1 MDYDALAK
9 QFGGSAT
16 PAPVD
21 YDALAKQFG
30 GQTSGIPGK
39 RADFMTRLGR
49 GAASLADVVVGDIP
63 AMVVQQAG
71 YPVIRAFTSP
81 ERATELTQPVT
92 AALTSPV
99 GKLFGVEQ
107 TPEYKQEASR
117 KLMDFI
123 GQNINKGSKWISAQT
138 GLPESDVSN
147 MIGSLTLA
155 APAAIKPVK
164 QGVTQATK
172 AVVESQ
178 PVQTAIA
185 PVKQALQERQTRIA
199 GERSAKSW
207 ERAPQI
213 EAAQL
218 APKYDIAL
226 DPAQSNP
233 TVSNRIKATLS
244 GAGDLDVKLSAR
256 NEAKW
261 VSAAKDAMGLP
272 AESVLDKAAFDKAR
286 SRPEISRPYE
296 AVRNIQTVV
305 VPDAT
310 YEALDRL
317 RVQPLYGDTG
327 QAAAANAFIDNLQTQ
342 LQQGGNGSKLLK
354 SVQQLRQEAQSI
366 YHSEKAGHPITPE
379 MRAQANAKMGAAD
392 ALELAIEESIPDTK
406 ARQAFADA
414 RKKMAQTYDFEA
426 ATNFATG
433 KLDPQVLAKMAEEGK
448 PLSGVVGDLAKIAA
462 NYPETSKIGAQPEL
476 RPRLTR
482 TGVSGTI
489 GGVIGNM
496 LVPGAGWVPGTA
508 IGAGVGYVSSGI
520 GAKRMATPEYQLR
533 HAVPTDY
540 RQPAPFQEIP
550 RSNALVPYNAPIE
563 VLPPEIR
570 PNWVYGQPSP
580 NIQPGVAPQTN
591 MLAPPSAEGTM
602 NRLQAERERAGQM
615 SRVLGEAAEQRG
627 NVVYYRTKSGEMT
640 TTPPNEPADMYT
652 RVFRGTGGPEGRDIF
667 ELQPMGPYTPP
678 KKVNRGELMLEID
691 PVTGR
696 LREASQGIK
705 GATPETF
712 SNFGASLDIA
722 ANKVASGQRFALTAA
737 EKVAWDKTK
746 VDLAEVAP
754 GFKALN
760 DKAIAER
767 MQDRAWVE
775 QTAVKAREKA
785 AAFEQIARRAADE
798 RARQTALANRERMMT
813 LAEEMEDSLRVGR
826 PTSGGGQ
833 GPKTREFNRNRLIT
847 GTNKN
852 NLTR

>member
-9 QFGGSAT
+9 QFGGSAAA

-63 AMVVQQAG
+63 AMAVQQAG
-71 YPVIRAFTSP
+71 YPIIRAFTSP
-81 ERATELTQPVT
+81 ERATELTQPVA

-155 APAAIKPVK
+155 VPAAGKPVK

-185 PVKQALQERQTRIA
+185 PVRQALEERQTRIA

-272 AESVLDKAAFDKAR
+272 AESVLDKAAFEKAR
-286 SRPEISRPYE
+286 NRPDIKRPYD
-296 AVRNIQTVV
+296 AVHNIQTVV

-317 RVQPLYGDTG
+317 RVQPLYGDSG

-570 PNWVYGQPSP
+570 PNWVYGQPTP
-580 NIQPGVAPQTN
+580 DIQPGVPPQTN
-591 MLAPPSAEGTM
+591 MLGAPSAEGTI
-602 NRLQAERERAGQM
+602 NALRAEDVRRAGV
-615 SRVLGEAAEQRG
+615 SRALGKEAEARQAAAEAAGR
-627 NVVYYRTKSGEMT
+627 RPAAGE
-640 TTPPNEPADMYT
+640 
-652 RVFRGTGGPEGRDIF
+652 VI
-667 ELQPMGPYTPP
+667 
-678 KKVNRGELMLEID
+678 LEID
-691 PVTGR
+691 PITGR

-712 SNFGASLDIA
+712 SNFGAALQTA
-722 ANKVASGQRFALTAA
+722 ADKVTSGQRFALTAA

-760 DKAIAER
+760 DKAIAEK
-767 MQDRAWVE
+767 MLDRAWVE
-775 QTAVKAREKA
+775 QTATKAREKA
-785 AAFEQIARRAADE
+785 AAFEQLAQRAADE

-813 LAEEMEDSLRVGR
+813 LAEEMEDTLRGGR
-826 PTSGGGQ
+826 PVSGTGQ

>member
-9 QFGGSAT
+9 QFGGSVAAT
-16 PAPVD
+16 APVD

-39 RADFMTRLGR
+39 RADFMTQLGR
-49 GAASLADVVVGDIP
+49 GVASLADVVVGDIP
-63 AMVVQQAG
+63 AMAVQQVG
-71 YPVIRAFTSP
+71 YPIIRAFTSP
-81 ERATELTQPVT
+81 ERATELTQT
-92 AALTSPV
+92 AATALTSPV

-155 APAAIKPVK
+155 APAAVKPIKR
-164 QGVTQATK
+164 GVTQA
-172 AVVESQ
+172 AEAIVESQ

-185 PVKQALQERQTRIA
+185 PVKQAMQERQTRIA
-199 GERSAKSW
+199 GERSLQSW

-226 DPAQSNP
+226 NPAQSNP
-233 TVSNRIKATLS
+233 TVGNRIKAKLS
-244 GAGDLDVKLSAR
+244 GVGDLDVKLSAR
-256 NEAKW
+256 NESKW
-261 VSAAKDAMGLP
+261 VSAAKDALGLP
-272 AESVLDKAAFDKAR
+272 AESVLDKTAFETAR
-286 SRPEISRPYE
+286 NRPEISTPYE
-296 AVRNIQTVV
+296 AVRNISTVV

-317 RVQPLYGDTG
+317 RVKPLYGDTG

-379 MRAQANAKMGAAD
+379 MRSQANAKMGAAD
-392 ALELAIEESIPDTK
+392 ALEMAIEESIPEQN
-406 ARQAFADA
+406 ARKAFADA

-433 KLDPQVLAKMAEEGK
+433 KIDPQILAKMAEEGK

-462 NYPETSKIGAQPEL
+462 NYPETSRIGAQPVIS
-476 RPRLTR
+476 PRLTR

-520 GAKRMATPEYQLR
+520 GAKRMATPEYQLK

-550 RSNALVPYNAPIE
+550 RSNALVPYNAPVE

-570 PNWVYGQPSP
+570 PPEIRPDWVYGRPSP
-580 NIQPGVAPQTN
+580 NIQPGVPTQTN
-591 MLAPPSAEGTM
+591 MLAAPSFERTINAMRAEDARRGRM
-602 NRLQAERERAGQM
+602 SRMAGQEAEAAA
-615 SRVLGEAAEQRG
+615 EAAEAAAR
-627 NVVYYRTKSGEMT
+627 RPASGEVLL
-640 TTPPNEPADMYT
+640 D
-652 RVFRGTGGPEGRDIF
+652 F
-667 ELQPMGPYTPP
+667 
-678 KKVNRGELMLEID
+678 D
-691 PVTGR
+691 PITGR
-696 LREASQGIK
+696 LRSSSRGLP
-705 GATPETF
+705 GATPDVIESTGKSL
-712 SNFGASLDIA
+712 SN
-722 ANKVASGQRFALTAA
+722 AA
-737 EKVAWDKTK
+737 EKITSGRRFDLSATEKIAWDKAK
-746 VDLAEVAP
+746 IDLAEIEP
-754 GFKALN
+754 GFTKLSDA
-760 DKAIAER
+760 AVVER
-767 MQDRAWVE
+767 MLDRQWVAD
-775 QTAVKAREKA
+775 AVKKAKEKA
-785 AAFEQIARRAADE
+785 VAFEQIAKRAKDADARR
-798 RARQTALANRERMMT
+798 QANVSRERMMD
-813 LAEEMEDSLRVGR
+813 LAESMEEQLRFGR
-826 PTSGGGQ
+826 PVEKIGQ
-833 GPKTREFNRNRLIT
+833 GPKTREAQRNRLSP
-847 GTNKN
+847 N
-852 NLTR
+852 NINELAR